1 MESPG
6 KGTCPGLPEGGGGSR
21 PTSWPAAASLQEPYA
36 MPRFRPC
43 CTSGPRGVQLLS
55 TPAPKW
61 MGECPGLLQATGRP
75 LGSEA
80 MEGTTPGDTAMG
92 ADPRMGGYGG
102 VETPGRRG
110 REGRGYR
117 LGRGNGCRSRESR
130 RDEGGDPPRG
140 TAMWGG
146 GDPMGARP
154 WGKGAETP
162 GGRGRGAHPGGEVV
176 RADPWWV
183 AITAAFPPAPARAAA
198 RSTTA
203 AAKTA

>member
-1 MESPG
+1 
-6 KGTCPGLPEGGGGSR
+6 
-21 PTSWPAAASLQEPYA
+21 
-36 MPRFRPC
+36 
-43 CTSGPRGVQLLS
+43 
-55 TPAPKW
+55 

-117 LGRGNGCRSRESR
+117 LGRGNGCRCRESR
-130 RDEGGDPPRG
+130 RDEGGDPPEG
-140 TAMWGG
+140 HGHGG
-146 GDPMGARP
+146 
-154 WGKGAETP
+154 GAETP

-176 RADPWWV
+176 RADPWWA